1 MTRPHVALVS
11 EHASPLAVLG
21 GADAGGQNVYVAS
34 LARALADIGWR
45 VTVFTRR
52 DDPRLADTVPMGPG
66 VSVRH
71 VTAGPPCEIPKDH
84 LFPFMA
90 AFSDGLRSAFTADR
104 PDIVHGHFW
113 MSGWAALRAGRP
125 LRLPVVETFHAL
137 GVVKRRHQGAEDTS
151 PAEREA
157 TERMLLRNATH
168 IIATC
173 SDEVR
178 ELAALDSRS
187 PARVTVVPCGVDPG
201 FTRHGPL
208 DSEPRRQPHRL
219 VSVSRLVPRKGVDD
233 AIRALAQISDAELV
247 VAGGPPQEEVRIDP
261 AVAQLHEVAR
271 HCGVGARV
279 VFRGRLGREEVAALL
294 RSSDVAV
301 CTPWYEPFGIVPL
314 EAMACGVP
322 VVGSAV
328 GGLLDSV
335 VHDGTGVLVPPRDPR
350 AIAGAVSTLLADE
363 SRRIRMGASA
373 ARRVARLFSWDGV
386 ARQTAQV
393 YDGILRVAPQYAG
406 SAELA

>member
-1 MTRPHVALVS
+1 MSPAPHVALVS

-34 LARALADIGWR
+34 LARALAGIGWR

-52 DDPRLADTVPMGPG
+52 DDHQLPDMVPMCPG

-71 VTAGPPCEIPKDH
+71 LTAGPPCEIPKDD
-84 LFPFMA
+84 LFPYMT
-90 AFSDGLRSAFTADR
+90 AFSDGLRGAFTDDR

-113 MSGWAALRAGRP
+113 MSGWAALRAARP

-168 IIATC
+168 VVATC

-208 DSEPRRQPHRL
+208 DPEPRRQRHRI

-233 AIRALAQISDAELV
+233 AIRALARIRDAELV
-247 VAGGPPQEEVRIDP
+247 VAGGPPQEEVHSDP
-261 AVAQLHEVAR
+261 AIAQ
-271 HCGVGARV
+271 
-279 VFRGRLGREEVAALL
+279 
-294 RSSDVAV
+294 
-301 CTPWYEPFGIVPL
+301 
-314 EAMACGVP
+314 
-322 VVGSAV
+322 
-328 GGLLDSV
+328 
-335 VHDGTGVLVPPRDPR
+335 
-350 AIAGAVSTLLADE
+350 
-363 SRRIRMGASA
+363 
-373 ARRVARLFSWDGV
+373 
-386 ARQTAQV
+386 
-393 YDGILRVAPQYAG
+393 
-406 SAELA
+406 

>member
-1 MTRPHVALVS
+1 VALVS

-34 LARALADIGWR
+34 LARALAGIGWR

-52 DDPRLADTVPMGPG
+52 DDHQLPDMVPMCPG

-71 VTAGPPCEIPKDH
+71 LTAGPPCEIPKDD
-84 LFPFMA
+84 LFPYMT
-90 AFSDGLRSAFTADR
+90 AFSDGLRGAFTDDR

-113 MSGWAALRAGRP
+113 MSGWAALRAARP

-168 IIATC
+168 VVATC

-208 DSEPRRQPHRL
+208 DPEPRRQRHRI

-233 AIRALAQISDAELV
+233 AIRALARIPDTELV
-247 VAGGPPQEEVRIDP
+247 VAGGPPAKQLRTDST
-261 AVAQLHEVAR
+261 VAQLRAVAR
-271 HCGVGARV
+271 QCRVVSRV

-294 RSSDVAV
+294 RSADVAV

-350 AIAGAVSTLLADE
+350 AISGAIGALLADE
-363 SRRIRMGASA
+363 PRRTRMGASA

-386 ARQTAQV
+386 ARQTAQI
-393 YDGILRVAPQYAG
+393 YDGILRVAPRYAG